1 MENFM
6 PDHKLLSIGISVDPY
21 GWYEEFVNAAEKKI
35 ASGYPC
41 KYEVINLDE
50 HDWVQQ
56 AEPFDVI
63 LWKPRVMG
71 VRSASYFKEKIYFL
85 QYVAKKLVIPNFE
98 TVWHFESK
106 AAQSYLFSHY
116 GIKTPETIVT
126 FDYHDAHRLIN
137 QSAFP
142 VVIKKPHGAGSS
154 NVYLET
160 NKGRAEKTL
169 KMIFRLQ
176 LWDEARRKAS
186 SRLQVFFENI
196 FSKWMWATLFER
208 IFRISEDYNVAYWQE
223 YIPGNQADLRITVI
237 GDCYA
242 YGFWRNNRPNDFR
255 ASGSGLIDYER
266 DIPEE
271 QLRYCLDLNRKLGFD
286 SMCYDILFKENDFVI
301 TEISFG
307 YKASAIYNTKG
318 HYVLSKDG
326 SISYVEGHT
335 WPQELWFDWALRRAE
350 SLFNLEAA

>member
-1 MENFM
+1 
-6 PDHKLLSIGISVDPY
+6 
-21 GWYEEFVNAAEKKI
+21 
-35 ASGYPC
+35 
-41 KYEVINLDE
+41 
-50 HDWVQQ
+50 
-56 AEPFDVI
+56 
-63 LWKPRVMG
+63 
-71 VRSASYFKEKIYFL
+71 
-85 QYVAKKLVIPNFE
+85 
-98 TVWHFESK
+98 
-106 AAQSYLFSHY
+106 
-116 GIKTPETIVT
+116 
-126 FDYHDAHRLIN
+126 
-137 QSAFP
+137 
-142 VVIKKPHGAGSS
+142 
-154 NVYLET
+154 
-160 NKGRAEKTL
+160 KGRAEKTL

-208 IFRISEDYNVAYWQE
+208 LFRISEDYNVAYWQE

-301 TEISFG
+301 TEISF
-307 YKASAIYNTKG
+307 
-318 HYVLSKDG
+318 
-326 SISYVEGHT
+326 
-335 WPQELWFDWALRRAE
+335 
-350 SLFNLEAA
+350 